1 MYLPTLTEPT
11 PILCESMSKECR
23 LNYFLLFLLSTP
35 SPPLKNNTNWKSSE
49 RMGFMG
55 FLAKL
60 GLGFQVLVSL
70 SVSICRHLTNILSQG
85 LQQEEEEEEEE
96 EEDDEE
102 EERWKRERVMR
113 IL

>member
-1 MYLPTLTEPT
+1 
-11 PILCESMSKECR
+11 
-23 LNYFLLFLLSTP
+23 
-35 SPPLKNNTNWKSSE
+35 
-49 RMGFMG
+49 MGFMG

-85 LQQEEEEEEEE
+85 LQQEEEEEE
-96 EEDDEE
+96 DDDE